1 MRISVTGNE
10 NSSLGQ
16 ALFKSRKSTQMR
28 ICPFFFTGTMLAG
41 HPIGIFF
48 FLYETSFNELFGLDD
63 DLFLLVDCPPSG
75 LRKEP

>member
-1 MRISVTGNE
+1 
-10 NSSLGQ
+10 
-16 ALFKSRKSTQMR
+16 MR